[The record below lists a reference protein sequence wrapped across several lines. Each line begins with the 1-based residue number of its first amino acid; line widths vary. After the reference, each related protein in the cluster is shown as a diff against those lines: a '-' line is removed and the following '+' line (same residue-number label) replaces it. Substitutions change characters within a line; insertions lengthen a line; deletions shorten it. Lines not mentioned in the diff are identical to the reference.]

1 MAKVSMIER
10 DVKREKMAKKYANK
24 RKKLLAVARDRNAA
38 PEDIFKANMELAKL
52 PKNAMPNRQR
62 NRCKLTG
69 RPRGYHRKF
78 GLCRVQLR
86 DLALKGQLPGVTK
99 ASW

>member
-1 MAKVSMIER
+1 MAKVSMIQR
-10 DVKREKMAKKYANK
+10 DVKRKKMVKKYAPK
-24 RKKLLAVARDRNAA
+24 REALLAIARDKSAK

-52 PKNAMPNRQR
+52 PKNAMPSRQR
-62 NRCKLTG
+62 NRCALTG

-78 GLCRVQLR
+78 DLCRVQLR

>member
-1 MAKVSMIER
+1 MAKVSMIQR
-10 DVKREKMAKKYANK
+10 DVKRAKMAKSKSSKWA
-24 RKKLLAVARDRNAA
+24 KLRAVARDRSGDPAERFQA
-38 PEDIFKANMELAKL
+38 MQQMEKL
-52 PKNAMPNRQR
+52 PKNSNPTRMK

-86 DLALKGQLPGVTK
+86 DLANKGQLPGVTK

>member
-1 MAKVSMIER
+1 MAKVSMIQR
-10 DVKREKMAKKYANK
+10 DKKRAKMAKSYANK
-24 RKKLLAVARDRNAA
+24 RAKLLEIARDRSAN

-62 NRCKLTG
+62 NRCALTG

-78 GLCRVQLR
+78 NLCRVKLR
-86 DLALKGQLPGVTK
+86 ELASNGLLPGVTK
-99 ASW
+99 SSW

>member
-1 MAKVSMIER
+1 MAKVSMIQR
-10 DVKREKMAKKYANK
+10 DVKRAKMVKSKSNK
-24 RKKLLAVARDRNAA
+24 WAELRAIARDKDAN
-38 PEDIFKANMELAKL
+38 PEDRFKAGQAMEKL
-52 PKNAMPNRQR
+52 PKNSNPTRMR

>member
-1 MAKVSMIER
+1 MAKTSMINR
-10 DVKREKMAKKYANK
+10 DLKRAKMVKSKAAK
-24 RKKLLAVARDRNAA
+24 RTKLLAVARDRSAN
-38 PEDIFKANMELAKL
+38 PEDIFKANLELAKL
-52 PKNAMPNRQR
+52 PKNAMPSRMR

>member
-1 MAKVSMIER
+1 MAKVSMIQR
-10 DVKREKMAKKYANK
+10 DVKRAKMVKSKAAK
-24 RKKLLAVARDRNAA
+24 RTKLLAVARDRSAN
-38 PEDIFKANMELAKL
+38 PEEIFKANMALAKL
-52 PKNAMPNRQR
+52 PKNALPSRMR

-78 GLCRVQLR
+78 GLSRVQLR

>member
-1 MAKVSMIER
+1 MAKVSMIQR
-10 DVKREKMAKKYANK
+10 DVKRAKMVKSKAAKRA
-24 RKKLLAVARDRNAA
+24 KLLAVARDRSAN
-38 PEDIFKANMELAKL
+38 PEDIFKANMALAKL
-52 PKNAMPNRQR
+52 PKNALPSRMR

-78 GLCRVQLR
+78 GLSRVQLR

>member
-1 MAKVSMIER
+1 MAKVSMIQR

-24 RKKLLAVARDRNAA
+24 RAKLLAVARDRNAN

-62 NRCKLTG
+62 NRCALTG
-69 RPRGYHRKF
+69 RPRGYYRKF
-78 GLCRVQLR
+78 NLCRVKLR
-86 DLALKGQLPGVTK
+86 ELASKGQLPGVTK
-99 ASW
+99 SSW

>member
-1 MAKVSMIER
+1 MAKVSMIQR
-10 DVKREKMAKKYANK
+10 DVKRAKMVKSKANK
-24 RKKLLAVARDRNAA
+24 WAELRAVARNRDGDPA
-38 PEDIFKANMELAKL
+38 EIFQANMKMAKL
-52 PKNAMPNRQR
+52 PKNSNRTRMR

-69 RPRGYHRKF
+69 RPRGYHGKF

-86 DLALKGQLPGVTK
+86 DLANKGQLPGVTK

>member
-1 MAKVSMIER
+1 MAKVSMIQR
-10 DVKREKMAKKYANK
+10 DIKRTKMVKSKANK
-24 RKKLLAVARDRNAA
+24 RAALLAVARDRSAN
-38 PEDIFKANMELAKL
+38 PEDIFKANMALAKL
-52 PKNAMPNRQR
+52 PKNAMPSRQR
-62 NRCKLTG
+62 NRCALTG

-86 DLALKGQLPGVTK
+86 DLASKGQLPGVTK

>member
-1 MAKVSMIER
+1 MAKVSMIQR
-10 DVKREKMAKKYANK
+10 DVKRAKMVKSKANK
-24 RKKLLAVARDRNAA
+24 RAKLLAVARDRSAN
-38 PEDIFKANMELAKL
+38 PEDIFKANMALAKL
-52 PKNAMPNRQR
+52 PKNAMPSRMR

-86 DLALKGQLPGVTK
+86 DLASKGLLPGVTK
-99 ASW
+99 TSW

>member
-1 MAKVSMIER
+1 MAKVSMIQR
-10 DVKREKMAKKYANK
+10 DIKRAKMVKSKANK
-24 RKKLLAVARDRNAA
+24 RAKLLAVARDRSAN
-38 PEDIFKANMELAKL
+38 PEDVFKANMALAKL
-52 PKNAMPNRQR
+52 PKNAMPSRMR

-86 DLALKGQLPGVTK
+86 DLASKGQLPGVTK